1 MIRKDRIVCWL
12 QRAYMVFA
20 VVWIIAFTSGYVRL
34 AFCTGPSMLPT
45 YSEWNVNFM
54 VRTGR
59 YELTDVVGIN
69 TEYGR
74 VSKRIVAC
82 PGDHLRIT
90 NSQIKVNGEILR
102 QPFVATMLWNLMGQY
117 DVDIVLGEDEYYVLG
132 DNRCYSMDSRH
143 WGPVKESQI
152 LGEML
157 L

>member
-1 MIRKDRIVCWL
+1 MSKKTAVCWL
-12 QRAYMVFA
+12 RKVYIALGI
-20 VVWIIAFTSGYVRL
+20 VWIIAFASGYVRL
-34 AFCTGPSMLPT
+34 AFCTGASMLPT
-45 YSEWNVNFM
+45 YSERNVNIM
-54 VRTGR
+54 VRTGS
-59 YELTDVVGIN
+59 YELTDVVGID

-82 PGDHLRIT
+82 PGDHLCIT
-90 NSQIKVNGEILR
+90 NSQIQVNGEILR

-143 WGPVKESQI
+143 WGPIKESQI

-157 L
+157 F

>member
-1 MIRKDRIVCWL
+1 MFAIVW
-12 QRAYMVFA
+12 V
-20 VVWIIAFTSGYVRL
+20 IAFASGYVRL
-34 AFCTGPSMLPT
+34 AFCMGPSMMPT
-45 YSEWNVNFM
+45 YSERNVNLM
-54 VRTGR
+54 VRTGK
-59 YELTDVVGIN
+59 YELADVVGIN

-82 PGDHLRIT
+82 PGDHLCIT
-90 NSQIKVNGEILR
+90 NSQIKVNGDIMR

-143 WGPVKESQI
+143 WGPVKEEQI
-152 LGEML
+152 LGKML

>member
-1 MIRKDRIVCWL
+1 
-12 QRAYMVFA
+12 MVFA
-20 VVWIIAFTSGYVRL
+20 VVWVIAFTSGYVRL

-45 YSEWNVNFM
+45 YSEWNINFM
-54 VRTGR
+54 VRTGK

-102 QPFVATMLWNLMGQY
+102 QPFVATMLWNPAGDY
-117 DVDIVLGEDEYYVLG
+117 DIELTLGEDEYFVLG

-143 WGPVKESQI
+143 WGPIKESQI
-152 LGEML
+152 LGEMVL
-157 L
+157 

>member
-1 MIRKDRIVCWL
+1 MSKKTAVCWL
-12 QRAYMVFA
+12 RKVYIALGI
-20 VVWIIAFTSGYVRL
+20 VWIIAFASGYVRL
-34 AFCTGPSMLPT
+34 AFCTGASMLPT
-45 YSEWNVNFM
+45 YGEKNVNLM
-54 VRTGR
+54 VRTGN
-59 YELTDVVGIN
+59 YELMDVIAID

-82 PGDHLRIT
+82 PGDHLCIT
-90 NSQIKVNGEILR
+90 NSQIKVNGKILR

-143 WGPVKESQI
+143 WGPIKESQI

-157 L
+157 F